1 MHYNNLKKKIL
12 RKEAKV
18 CIVGLGYVGYP
29 LLQLLKKKNINCI
42 GIDSNKKK
50 INKLKKNNYLKTFS
64 TNYELISESDIII
77 YALPTP
83 LNEKI
88 ILT

>member
-50 INKLKKNNYLKTFS
+50 FIN
-64 TNYELISESDIII
+64 
-77 YALPTP
+77 
-83 LNEKI
+83 
-88 ILT
+88 